1 MKKAL
6 TAFGVAWLA
15 ACGSAPPNTTVGT
28 PHVELSPEPPAA
40 RTVEIVA
47 SRTESPVISFRI
59 VYDAGSGNDQHEGA
73 TALAARLMT
82 DGAAG
87 EWTYAQIQERL
98 FPMAASVDYHVDREQ
113 TVFTARVHRDHLE
126 DFYAI
131 LRAMLIAPQMTETDF
146 ARVLAQS
153 VSELTQDLR
162 GNDDEALGQETL
174 QAMLYEGHAFGHP
187 TLGTARSLSAMTL
200 ENVRAQRTALMC
212 EANLHIGLAGSIP
225 DGFGERLQA
234 DLLSVTCPAVSTLP
248 RIAAPAAQERRVWLV
263 DKPDAASTAV
273 SMGIPLDVTRDDADY
288 PALVLATAYFGQHRQ
303 FAGRLMQKMRGDRG
317 LNYGDYAYTEH
328 FEQDGWSRFPLPNLA
343 RHHQYFS
350 IWLRPVLPQKAQF
363 AIRMAVRE
371 FEDFIQ
377 HGMTEAD
384 FTRIRDFASQ
394 YYALFLQTESRRLGY
409 TIDDHFY
416 GMDQAWLERVRAAWQ
431 RMTVADVNAAI
442 QRHLDASHLQIA
454 VVTSHAAAFAD
465 ALASDAPSPITYDTP
480 PAESVLAEDRII
492 QAYPIHI
499 ARDHVRIVPVASI
512 FE

>member
-1 MKKAL
+1 MKNLLCVTGISLL
-6 TAFGVAWLA
+6 TACGGASTVAV
-15 ACGSAPPNTTVGT
+15 VGT
-28 PHVELSPEPPAA
+28 AHVELPAPAAAA

-87 EWTYAQIQERL
+87 EWSYAQLQQRL
-98 FPMAASVDYHVDREQ
+98 FPMASSVDYHVDREQ
-113 TVFTARVHRDHLE
+113 TVFTARVHRDHLQ

-131 LRAMLIAPQMTETDF
+131 LRAMLIAPQMTDADF
-146 ARVLAQS
+146 QRVLAQS
-153 VSELTQDLR
+153 VSELTQELR

-174 QAMLYEGHAFGHP
+174 QAMLYEGHSFGHP
-187 TLGTARSLSAMTL
+187 SLGTARSLAAMTL
-200 ENVRAQRTALMC
+200 ENVRAQRTAIMC

-225 DGFGERLQA
+225 DGFAERVQS

-248 RIAAPAAQERRVWLV
+248 RSAAPPTQERRVWLV
-263 DKPDAASTAV
+263 DKTDAASTAV
-273 SMGIPLDVTRDDADY
+273 SMGIPLAVTRDNVDY

-328 FEQDGWSRFPLPNLA
+328 FEQEGWSRFPLPNLS

-371 FEDFIQ
+371 FEEFVA

-384 FTRIRDFASQ
+384 FTRVRDFASQ

-431 RMTVADVNAAI
+431 RMTVAEVNAAI
-442 QRHLDASHLQIA
+442 RRHLDPSRLQIA
-454 VVTSHAAAFAD
+454 AVTSHAAAFAD

-480 PAESVLAEDRII
+480 PAESVLAEDREI
-492 QAYPIHI
+492 QAYPIRI
-499 ARDHVRIVPVASI
+499 ARDHIRIVPVASI